1 MSIDIFTLDNQE
13 TIKIRLARAYNTLPK
28 YLYNISEDNKKA
40 KDLLEKIKKDA
51 DKNTE
56 FKTFYEKYK
65 DSISLSPKDILKPWL
80 SLNKNLENISLYNSS
95 ILTNFAESLV
105 NDGYIENKDEFDSIW
120 RERKNFNRELEK
132 DIQKNIF
139 EDDRNIKLY
148 KTFEEVEDGLVY
160 TDFKTER
167 ILLSVDLDIKNT
179 SILEIFNSIILK
191 DRIPF
196 AVCKD
201 YYKILKDFTP
211 SEDWVSK
218 TDNIIFKMFEKTDID
233 PKKYK
238 EYTDII
244 LSVDGKLG
252 YEDVKVDMKL
262 ITQKGYL
269 TKDEFIK
276 NFLSVFNTKIGYKNI
291 NEKEVAGI
299 FNFPRQRLNLYIL
312 SDLIMNNQIFSSLI
326 NIDESMRA
334 TKKKTD
340 TNIWLY
346 IHFNHPST
354 GHLTAS
360 ITQKIGDRNDPSMRE
375 EDPEIFPHGEPYIK
389 VRAKGRDI
397 KSIGIFQDI
406 LGKLLVLYEKEFDNI
421 VSIYEQYIPDFG
433 VFEEYD
439 VGNVKKQTDI
449 APEIFVKNYSR
460 YCPSDRIP
468 KIISDKEAKK
478 YDGDIMIFPRENGN
492 WETKY
497 PSDGRNPKNYTCQNP
512 DFPYPGLQ
520 VNNLQNSSEYPFLP
534 CCFKNPQDKPGS
546 IYRHYFYDEPLEQK
560 TKKQQELIK
569 TGKILEMDK
578 YGLLPEGLQKIFDI
592 IDPDYQ
598 YKYIRI
604 GVSRSPSSF
613 ILAVMTALHDIT
625 GILESSNRELKA
637 EKIRKSIIS
646 KGLENTCRQCAYDMT
661 EEQVK
666 KLIENTEAYFDP
678 KIFIQTLEEY
688 FNCNIYL
695 FNNDM
700 MFLPKFLGAYYR
712 KSRENVPYVF
722 IYENWGSE
730 SDRLKYPQSEIIVK
744 WNTKKKDDTQYYF
757 NSSEKISK
765 NINKIFKLLNE
776 SYVLNKKINDIVF
789 PIENLEIKS
798 QTIDSYGKCREIS
811 VFYNGEN
818 INIILEPICP
828 LGIKQENI
836 GVIQN
841 DFNIVEKFLKNK
853 GLRISGQDV
862 SGNKTIGITFK
873 IGNVDCYI
881 SVYPMDKLEGIPL
894 EHTMIYK
901 KDEKSSLYIFNM
913 NKKISRYI
921 IEYTF
926 WRFSNYIH
934 DNKIENINDKVLAK
948 FSEKHFEII
957 PNHEYGIISKNFG
970 KNNTVIKDNKI
981 IVQSLDM
988 IKRLMYVLK
997 LSCIREPEIIF
1008 KYWQRE
1014 VISQYYIDITDFDNH
1029 PNQVILKGS
1038 GSIDKW
1044 LTNLKTEY
1052 KFYKNINIGQKSPYF
1067 FKNEN
1072 IDIDKIF
1079 LAQNG
1084 NSLENALAISLAW
1097 KNNGFNT
1104 GTFIEDVKARKYS
1117 FKLYSYKSPDEIES
1131 YDVNGEKNMGDIRI
1145 VGYKIQGTSYF
1156 TALLDLE

>member
-1 MSIDIFTLDNQE
+1 MSIDIFTLDNPE
-13 TIKIRLARAYNTLPK
+13 TIKIRLARVYNTLPK
-28 YLYNISEDNKKA
+28 YLYNISKDNKKA
-40 KDLLEKIKKDA
+40 KDLLEKIKKDTTT
-51 DKNTE
+51 NTI
-56 FKTFYEKYK
+56 FKTFYEKHK
-65 DSISLSPKDILKPWL
+65 DDISLSPKDILKPWL
-80 SLNKNLENISLYNSS
+80 AFNKNLENISNYNSS
-95 ILTNFAESLV
+95 ILTSFAESLLK
-105 NDGYIENKDEFDSIW
+105 DSYIENKDEFDIIW
-120 RERKNFNRELEK
+120 RERKNFIKELEK

-148 KTFEEVEDGLVY
+148 RVFEEIEDGLVY
-160 TDFKTER
+160 TDFRTER
-167 ILLSVDLDIKNT
+167 ILLSVNLDIKNT

-201 YYKILKDFTP
+201 YYKILKDFVP
-211 SEDWVSK
+211 SEEWVSK

-238 EYTDII
+238 EYTDIV
-244 LSVDGKLG
+244 LSVDGELG
-252 YEDVKVDMKL
+252 NEDVKVDMKL

-269 TKDEFIK
+269 NKDDFIK
-276 NFLSVFNTKIGYKNI
+276 NFLSVFNTNIAYKNI

-299 FNFPRQRLNLYIL
+299 FSFPRQRLNLYIL

-326 NIDESMRA
+326 NIDESIRA

-340 TNIWLY
+340 TSIWLY

-354 GHLTAS
+354 GHITAS
-360 ITQKIGDRNDPSMRE
+360 ITQKIGDRNDPNMRE
-375 EDPEIFPHGEPYIK
+375 EDPDIFPHGEPYIK

-397 KSIGIFQDI
+397 KSIEIFQNI
-406 LGKLLVLYEKEFDNI
+406 LAKLLILYEKEFDNI

-439 VGNVKKQTDI
+439 VGDVKKQTDI

-460 YCPSDRIP
+460 YCPADRIP

-478 YDGDIMIFPRENGN
+478 YDGDIMIFPRPVGD
-492 WETKY
+492 WEIKY
-497 PSDGRNPKNYTCQNP
+497 SSDGKNSKNYTCQNP

-520 VNNLQNSSEYPFLP
+520 VNNLENSSEYPFLP

-546 IYRHYFYDEPLEQK
+546 VFRHYFYNEPLEQK
-560 TKKQQELIK
+560 VKKQQELIK

-592 IDPDYQ
+592 IDPDYE
-598 YKYIRI
+598 YKYIRV
-604 GVSRSPSSF
+604 GVSKSPSSF
-613 ILAVMTALHDIT
+613 ILAVMTSLHDIT

-637 EKIRKSIIS
+637 EKTRKSIIS
-646 KGLENTCRQCAYDMT
+646 KGLENTCRQSAYDMT

-666 KLIENTEAYFDP
+666 KLIENNEAYFEP

-700 MFLPKFLGAYYR
+700 MFLPRFLGAYYR
-712 KSRENVPYVF
+712 KARENVPCVF

-730 SDRLKYPQSEIIVK
+730 SDRLKYPQCEIIVK

-757 NSSEKISK
+757 KSSEKISK
-765 NINKIFKLLNE
+765 NMNKIFKLMNE
-776 SYVLNKKINDIVF
+776 SYVLNKKINDIIF
-789 PIENLEIKS
+789 PVENLEIKS

-811 VFYNGEN
+811 VSYKGQN
-818 INIILEPICP
+818 ISILLDPIYT
-828 LGIKQENI
+828 LGVKQENKQI
-836 GVIQN
+836 TSNNFSIAQ
-841 DFNIVEKFLKNK
+841 KFLQDKE
-853 GLRISGQDV
+853 LEISGQEV
-862 SGNKTIGITFK
+862 SAGKTVGLTFK
-873 IGNVDCYI
+873 IGNVECYI
-881 SVYPMDKLEGIPL
+881 PIYPIDKIEGVPL
-894 EHTMIYK
+894 RDKMIYNK
-901 KDEKSSLYIFNM
+901 KEQSSLEIFNT

-926 WRFSNYIH
+926 WIFSNYIH
-934 DNKIENINDKVLAK
+934 DNNIESITDKVLAN
-948 FSEKHFEII
+948 FSEKYFQII
-957 PNHEYGIISKNFG
+957 PNHQYGFISKNFG
-970 KNNTVIKDNKI
+970 KNNTVFRDNKI

-997 LSCIREPEIIF
+997 LSCIRELETIL
-1008 KYWQRE
+1008 KYWQRQ

-1044 LTNLKTEY
+1044 LSNIKTEY
-1052 KFYKNINIGQKSPYF
+1052 RFYKNINIGQKSPYF
-1067 FKNEN
+1067 FRNEI
-1072 IDIDKIF
+1072 IDIDKMF
-1079 LAQNG
+1079 LAQNA

-1104 GTFIEDVKARKYS
+1104 GTFIEDVKAKKYS
-1117 FKLYSYKSPDEIES
+1117 FTLYSYKSPEEIES
-1131 YDVNGEKNMGDIRI
+1131 YDVKGEKDIGHIKI